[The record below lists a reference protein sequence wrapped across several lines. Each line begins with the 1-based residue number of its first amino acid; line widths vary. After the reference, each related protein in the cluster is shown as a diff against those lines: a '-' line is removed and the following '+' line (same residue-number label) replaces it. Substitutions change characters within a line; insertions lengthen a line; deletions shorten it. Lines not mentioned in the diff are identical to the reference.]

1 MSCINQRECDNASF
15 SQRACPPCSFIFY
28 GIIALAVAVG
38 PLRAGETPRPA
49 ALNEPLLKR
58 LQADSLDRKLFEP
71 EPAADK
77 VPLPPGSQKESTG
90 ISEDDNP
97 LLEVTRDMRLAQG
110 RIAQADGGTQTQDL
124 QRQIVAT
131 LDKLL
136 REARSRSQPSGGGKE
151 ETPLPTARR
160 PTQPPP
166 QPQSAVG
173 NSSNKPAVA
182 SSDHTAKTPEN
193 RAAQLQAVRDAM
205 KNLWGELPERAREQ
219 MLQLAP
225 VEEFVPQYETLI
237 EAYFRRLAEEQ
248 GRGP

>member
-1 MSCINQRECDNASF
+1 LF
-15 SQRACPPCSFIFY
+15 
-28 GIIALAVAVG
+28 
-38 PLRAGETPRPA
+38 
-49 ALNEPLLKR
+49 KR

-71 EPAADK
+71 EPAAADK
-77 VPLPPGSQKESTG
+77 LPLAPGLQKESAG
-90 ISEDDNP
+90 ISENANP

-110 RIAQADGGTQTQDL
+110 RIAQADGGPQTQDL

-136 REARSRSQPSGGGKE
+136 REARSRSQPTGGGTKE
-151 ETPLPTARR
+151 MPLSTARR
-160 PTQPPP
+160 PAQQPAQ

-173 NSSNKPAVA
+173 NSSNKPPVA
-182 SSDHTAKTPEN
+182 SGEHTAKTPEN

-219 MLQLAP
+219 MLERAP

-237 EAYFRRLAEEQ
+237 EAYFRRLAKEQ